1 MSNRLQRLLAERPFL
16 MADGATGTN
25 LFAMGLMTGDA
36 PEMWVF
42 EHPERIEQLHRMFIE
57 AGADIVL
64 TDSFGGTRHRMKLH
78 NAQDR
83 VGEINREA
91 AAIARRVADAS
102 GREIVVAGSMGPTG
116 ELFEPLGPL
125 TIEAGAEAFAE
136 QALAL
141 AEGGVDVLWIET
153 MSSKD
158 EVLAAVNGA
167 ARAGL
172 PIVTTCS
179 FDTNGRTMMGV
190 TPADFVAFAQ
200 GLEPRPIAFG
210 ANCGVGASELTAT
223 ILSLSEAAAPGDVII
238 AKGNCG
244 IPYFDNGKICYN
256 GTPELM
262 ADYARLVL
270 DCGARIVGGCCG
282 TSPDHLRAIRAAL
295 DTHTPGAKPSRE
307 EIVARLGAISDG
319 ATTLL
324 GGGAPGASPSRRSR
338 RRPAGAAGDA
348 AF

>member
-1 MSNRLQRLLAERPFL
+1 
-16 MADGATGTN
+16 
-25 LFAMGLMTGDA
+25 MGLMTGDA

-64 TDSFGGTRHRMKLH
+64 TDSFGGTRHRLKLH

-83 VGEINREA
+83 VREINREA
-91 AAIARRVADAS
+91 ASIARRVADGA
-102 GREIVVAGSMGPTG
+102 GKDVVVAGSMGPTG
-116 ELFEPLGPL
+116 ELFDPLGPL
-125 TIEAGAEAFAE
+125 SIETGAEAFAE
-136 QALAL
+136 QARAL

-158 EVLAAVNGA
+158 EVLAAVKGA
-167 ARAGL
+167 AATGL

-190 TPADFVAFAQ
+190 TPRDFVSFVHELQ
-200 GLEPRPIAFG
+200 PKPLAFG
-210 ANCGVGASELTAT
+210 ANCGVGASELAAT
-223 ILSLSEAAAPGDVII
+223 ILAMSEASAPGDVII

-244 IPYFDNGKICYN
+244 IPFFDNGKICYN

-262 ADYARLVL
+262 ADYARLVM

-295 DTHTPGAKPSRE
+295 DGHVPGPKPSKD
-307 EIVARLGAISDG
+307 EIVARLGGISEG
-319 ATTLL
+319 AAGLL
-324 GGGAPGASPSRRSR
+324 GGMGAEVPAARRNR
-338 RRPAGAAGDA
+338 RRPTGPATDV